1 MQNNYCKIIDRLKA
15 RIILIHTGERGYV
28 VPIFIN
34 FQISNSIDYI
44 ILLKK
49 QDRFIHSYIAFVLN
63 INNIEMN

>member
-1 MQNNYCKIIDRLKA
+1 MQNNYCKIIDRLTA
-15 RIILIHTGERGYV
+15 RIILIHIGETGYV

-49 QDRFIHSYIAFVLN
+49 SR
-63 INNIEMN
+63 